1 VTTSPEFLVGKPTR
15 LYNNLDNEYHHGRIV
30 DWRKC
35 TIYPRLTSSSYEYIE
50 EHNVSDDGLTSQQNN
65 ISTNNT
71 SAAVKSISIN
81 QLDYYG
87 FGPLST
93 CEFLVRFP
101 SGLQGRKK
109 ELLKWIMLEEHSL
122 AVGVSLILGK
132 KSKLSRSVDWKPA
145 MILARSALELVPVR
159 SFLHEDERGYVFAT
173 MATERDNTHADDRWA
188 LASFFGDEQH
198 DLLRLRDEACDFLDY
213 PNLVRDSSSGNS
225 TVKNQTAGCD
235 PVRVEVA
242 VNDVQLLNQRDP
254 LASIDVPLA
263 LALAEHDEQ
272 NRCKVWNILLLRQR
286 DHHLALVSSDTT
298 QSRLEK
304 VDKSKTDD
312 TYLKATSNTSVRPL
326 VERGLDR
333 MWLAQLLERT
343 NPLPSHSTSTKRSKD
358 DLMIF
363 KCEIVLSMSNAMAS
377 LQQRQ

>member
-1 VTTSPEFLVGKPTR
+1 MTTSPEFLVGKPTR

-132 KSKLSRSVDWKPA
+132 KSKLSRSVDWKPEEGA
-145 MILARSALELVPVR
+145 VEMDHARR
-159 SFLHEDERGYVFAT
+159 
-173 MATERDNTHADDRWA
+173 
-188 LASFFGDEQH
+188 
-198 DLLRLRDEACDFLDY
+198 
-213 PNLVRDSSSGNS
+213 
-225 TVKNQTAGCD
+225 
-235 PVRVEVA
+235 
-242 VNDVQLLNQRDP
+242 
-254 LASIDVPLA
+254 
-263 LALAEHDEQ
+263 
-272 NRCKVWNILLLRQR
+272 
-286 DHHLALVSSDTT
+286 
-298 QSRLEK
+298 
-304 VDKSKTDD
+304 
-312 TYLKATSNTSVRPL
+312 
-326 VERGLDR
+326 
-333 MWLAQLLERT
+333 AQLGRGRVVDT
-343 NPLPSHSTSTKRSKD
+343 
-358 DLMIF
+358 
-363 KCEIVLSMSNAMAS
+363 
-377 LQQRQ
+377 RQKV